1 MNLESSDVNQYAN
14 ALNRRGTGDGHPM
27 TTMSAQITETICPE
41 SCPHN
46 KIRAEIEINQHY
58 TYKIYTPGSLI
69 SGHVTISTPS
79 DVLFH
84 NIDILFV
91 GSAATRNVVQ
101 PDPVCATKSFLK
113 LCMPIDEASFP
124 TGHLF
129 KAAKMYTIPFHF
141 VVPAQLLMGS
151 CRHRCQNAAVQER
164 HLRLPPSMG
173 FCPGDDQSP
182 DGARIVYSIIAVGTR
197 HVLEPPIP
205 VRLFAAYK
213 TIRILPISPE
223 DAPLD
228 IAADNRRYVLCK
240 TQCLWKAFFT
250 GREGILTASA
260 SQPKAVMLSPDETGA
275 SWSLVRLKLV
285 FAPASSLYSPP
296 RIKSVSGKIIATTFF
311 NISPLNRLPSVET
324 WGRSEDQPFQHTTS
338 SRLFDEQ
345 AEGLVWTKDA
355 DAAELERRRA
365 SYPLDPSH
373 TLNRPDEILT
383 RHRTDEDGGA
393 RPSMCFTSAMDIQF
407 SIPGDKSIFFPPSF
421 DSCLISR
428 VYTLRLTISLGA
440 AHTNLVLKL
449 PLQIGVQ
456 GATPDAFRA
465 GDGGSESQRIRAAAC
480 YNVLPEYSSI
490 F

>member
-1 MNLESSDVNQYAN
+1 
-14 ALNRRGTGDGHPM
+14 
-27 TTMSAQITETICPE
+27 MSAQIAENICPDGC
-41 SCPHN
+41 SHN
-46 KIRAEIEINQHY
+46 KIRADIEIDQHY

-69 SGHVTISTPS
+69 AGHVTISTPS

-91 GSAATRNVVQ
+91 GSAATRNFVQ
-101 PDPVCATKSFLK
+101 PDPVCATRPFLK
-113 LCMPIDEASFP
+113 LCMPIDDASFP
-124 TGHLF
+124 SGHLF
-129 KAAKMYTIPFHF
+129 KASKMYTIPFHF
-141 VVPAQLLMGS
+141 VVPAQLLLGS
-151 CRHRCQNAAVQER
+151 CRHRCKNAAVQER

-182 DGARIVYSIIAVGTR
+182 DGARVVYSIIAVGTR
-197 HVLEPPIP
+197 DVLEPPIP
-205 VRLFAAYK
+205 VRLFTAYK

-228 IAADNRRYVLCK
+228 ITTDNRRYVLSK
-240 TQCLWKAFFT
+240 AQCLWKTFFT

-285 FAPASSLYSPP
+285 FAPASSLYTPP

-324 WGRSEDQPFQHTTS
+324 WDRGEDQPFQHTTGHK
-338 SRLFDEQ
+338 LFDEQ

-355 DAAELERRRA
+355 DTAELEGRRA

-373 TLNRPDEILT
+373 SLNRPHETLT
-383 RHRTDEDGGA
+383 RNRTNEDGGA

-407 SIPGDKSIFFPPSF
+407 SIPSDKSVFFPPSF

-428 VYTLRLTISLGA
+428 VYSLRLSISLGA
-440 AHTNLVLKL
+440 AHTSLVLKL

-456 GATPDAFRA
+456 GAIPHAFRA
-465 GDGGSESQRIRAAAC
+465 GEGGNESERMRAAAC